1 MVVDGTKNNKNKIM
15 SKILYTFILLLTTSL
30 TFSQIKMEGLVK
42 DSLNNPLELA
52 NVILI
57 NKETSALES
66 FAITDLKGEYKLSLK
81 KNTAYDLQISYIG
94 MESISRLIQSNESNL
109 KKDFTL
115 YESNML
121 DAVELIYEMPVT
133 VSGDTLTYNADS
145 FKTGTERK
153 LEDDLKNLPGVEV
166 NEDGQIEVEGKVV
179 GKVMVEGKD
188 FFDGDTKIAVKNIPS
203 NAIDKV
209 QILKNY
215 SEVGQLSGVQNNQD
229 NIAINIKLKKGKDKF
244 WFGNVTAGVS
254 AIEGLLNNTTDTDVD
269 NQSLYLFQPKLFYYS
284 PKYTVNVIGDLNNI
298 GELAFTRRDYY
309 NFSGG
314 FSQPS
319 SKSGTSINLGNNNLG
334 FLQLQNNRAKDISSK
349 FGAANFSYSPN
360 KKLDLYGFVILTRS
374 DIDLQENNSTQYINT
389 ELGIPDEQTQSNTA
403 QVSDLALSKFTVKY
417 RPNSNN
423 QLDYEILTRN
433 SIESQDQTLFSSV
446 LGNTIQDENAEAFS
460 INQNLNYYYTLD
472 EKNIFAFE
480 ALHLISE
487 EDPFYNAVLEN
498 DANYQNTAIGLG
510 FDNNQSNFNINQEKL
525 VKTNQLDAKLDYWNI
540 LNLKSDINFTLGTI
554 LSDQKFDSNIF
565 QYLDNGDIYESIPLA
580 NNGIDYNNVNYNFTD
595 YYIGMH
601 YRLKSGIF
609 TLSPGFTAHAYS
621 SKNSQFSVDYS
632 DSFFKILPDFN
643 AIIQLKKSESIRF
656 NYSMRTQFTDVSK
669 IAEGLVL
676 NNYNSIFNGNNEI
689 QNAVSHSLNLNY
701 FSFNLFNYTNIFARI
716 SYNKSIDQIRN
727 LTIFESVIASSS
739 PFNSAFAD
747 ENFSANGRF
756 QRQFGKLRASLS
768 SGINFSKFN
777 QFIQNSTTPTLSEN
791 LSQNYALTLRTSFR
805 EAPNV
810 ELGYKYT
817 ITNNNLGDIESKFY
831 TKAPYI
837 DIDALILKSF
847 TFRSRYTN
855 NSFSNERALLNE
867 YEFWNAS
874 LAYKKDQDSKW
885 EFELKATNLLNT
897 KSQNQSNTGNISI
910 STTEYF
916 IQPRFITFRLVYD
929 L

>member
-1 MVVDGTKNNKNKIM
+1 
-15 SKILYTFILLLTTSL
+15 
-30 TFSQIKMEGLVK
+30 
-42 DSLNNPLELA
+42 
-52 NVILI
+52 
-57 NKETSALES
+57 
-66 FAITDLKGEYKLSLK
+66 
-81 KNTAYDLQISYIG
+81 
-94 MESISRLIQSNESNL
+94 
-109 KKDFTL
+109 
-115 YESNML
+115 
-121 DAVELIYEMPVT
+121 MPVT
-133 VSGDTLTYNADS
+133 VSGDTLIYNADS

-153 LEDDLKNLPGVEV
+153 LEDVLKNLPGVEV
-166 NEDGQIEVEGKVV
+166 NDDGQIEVEGKVV

-188 FFDGDTKIAVKNIPS
+188 FFDGDTKIATKNIPS

-244 WFGNVTAGVS
+244 WFGNITAGGGES
-254 AIEGLLNNTTDTDVD
+254 IEEN
-269 NQSLYLFQPKLFYYS
+269 LYLFQPKLFYYS

-298 GELAFTRRDYY
+298 GELAFTRRDYF

-319 SKSGTSINLGNNNLG
+319 NKSGTSINLGNNNLG

-498 DANYQNTAIGLG
+498 DANYQNTALGLG

-525 VKTNQLDAKLDYWNI
+525 VKTKQLDAKLDYWNI
-540 LNLKSDINFTLGTI
+540 LNLKSDINFTVGTI

-565 QYLDNGDIYESIPLA
+565 QYLDNSDIYESIPTV
-580 NNGIDYNNVNYNFTD
+580 NNGLDSNRVSYNFKD
-595 YYIGMH
+595 YYVGMH
-601 YRLKSGIF
+601 YRLKTGIF
-609 TLSPGFTAHAYS
+609 TLSPGFTVHAYNS
-621 SKNSQFSVDYS
+621 SNEQNSIPGGWGAAATSLFS

-669 IAEGLVL
+669 IAQGLVL
-676 NNYNSIFNGNNEI
+676 NNYNSIFSGDNEI
-689 QNAVSHSLNLNY
+689 QNAISHSFNLNY

-727 LTIFESVIASSS
+727 LTTFESVVASSS
-739 PFNSAFAD
+739 PFNSPFAD
-747 ENFSANGRF
+747 ENFSANTRF
-756 QRQFGKLRASLS
+756 QRQFGKIRASLS
-768 SGINFSKFN
+768 SRINFSKFN
-777 QFIQNSTTPTLSEN
+777 QYISDINNPSSSEN
-791 LSQNYALTLRTSFR
+791 FSQTYGATVRTSFK

-810 ELGYKYT
+810 ELGYNYSLS
-817 ITNNNLGDIESKFY
+817 NNTLGSVESKFY
-831 TKAPYI
+831 TKAPFI
-837 DIDALILKSF
+837 DVDALILKSF

-855 NSFSNERALLNE
+855 NSFSNDRAVLNE
-867 YEFWNAS
+867 YEFWDAS

-910 STTEYF
+910 SSTEYF

>member
-1 MVVDGTKNNKNKIM
+1 MN
-15 SKILYTFILLLTTSL
+15 KILYSFVLLLTTTL

-57 NKETSALES
+57 NKETTALES
-66 FAITDLKGEYKLSLK
+66 FAISDENGEYKLSLK
-81 KNTAYDLQISYIG
+81 KNTTYNLQVSYIG
-94 MESISRLIQSNESNL
+94 MESISRQIDSKENDIN
-109 KKDFTL
+109 KDFIL
-115 YESNML
+115 SQGNVL
-121 DAVELIYEMPVT
+121 DAVELTYEMPVT
-133 VSGDTLTYNADS
+133 VSGDTLIYNADS

-153 LEDDLKNLPGVEV
+153 LEDVLKNLPGVEV
-166 NEDGQIEVEGKVV
+166 NDDGQIEVEGKVV

-188 FFDGDTKIAVKNIPS
+188 FFDGDTKIATKNIPS

-244 WFGNVTAGVS
+244 WFGNITAGGGES
-254 AIEGLLNNTTDTDVD
+254 IEEN
-269 NQSLYLFQPKLFYYS
+269 LYLFQPKLFYYS

-298 GELAFTRRDYY
+298 GELAFTRRDYF

-319 SKSGTSINLGNNNLG
+319 NKSGTSINLGNNNLG

-498 DANYQNTAIGLG
+498 DANYQNTALGLG

-525 VKTNQLDAKLDYWNI
+525 VKTKQLDAKLDYWNI
-540 LNLKSDINFTLGTI
+540 LNLKSDINFTVGTI

-565 QYLDNGDIYESIPLA
+565 QYLDNSDIYESIPTV
-580 NNGIDYNNVNYNFTD
+580 NNGLDSNRVSYNFKD
-595 YYIGMH
+595 YYVGMH
-601 YRLKSGIF
+601 YRLKTGIF
-609 TLSPGFTAHAYS
+609 TLSPGFTVHAYNS
-621 SKNSQFSVDYS
+621 SNEQNSIPGGWGAAATSLFS

-669 IAEGLVL
+669 IAQGLVL
-676 NNYNSIFNGNNEI
+676 NNYNSIFSGDNEI
-689 QNAVSHSLNLNY
+689 QNAISHSFNLNY

-727 LTIFESVIASSS
+727 LTTFESVVASSS
-739 PFNSAFAD
+739 PFNSPFAD
-747 ENFSANGRF
+747 ENFSANTRF
-756 QRQFGKLRASLS
+756 QRQFGKIRASLS
-768 SGINFSKFN
+768 SRINFSKFN
-777 QFIQNSTTPTLSEN
+777 QYISDINNPSSSEN
-791 LSQNYALTLRTSFR
+791 FSQTYGATVRTSFK

-810 ELGYKYT
+810 ELGYNYSLS
-817 ITNNNLGDIESKFY
+817 NNTLGSVESKFY
-831 TKAPYI
+831 TKAPFI
-837 DIDALILKSF
+837 DVDALILKSF

-855 NSFSNERALLNE
+855 NSFSNDRAVLNE
-867 YEFWNAS
+867 YEFWDAS

-910 STTEYF
+910 SSTEYF

>member
-1 MVVDGTKNNKNKIM
+1 MKKYLF
-15 SKILYTFILLLTTSL
+15 SLLLAVSTTA
-30 TFSQIKMEGLVK
+30 FSQLKMEGIIS
-42 DSLNNPLELA
+42 DNQNNVLELA

-57 NKETSALES
+57 NSETNSLES
-66 FAITDLKGEYKLSLK
+66 FAITNEKGEYKLSMN
-81 KNTAYDLQISYIG
+81 KNTKYNLQVSYIG
-94 MESISRLIQSNESNL
+94 LESISEELITSESDIN
-109 KKDFTL
+109 KDFTMS
-115 YESNML
+115 ENNVL
-121 DAVELIYEMPVT
+121 DEVELTYEMPVT
-133 VSGDTLTYNADS
+133 VKGDTLIYNADS

-153 LEDDLKNLPGVEV
+153 LEDVLKNLPGVEV
-166 NEDGQIEVEGKVV
+166 NDDGQIEVEGKVV

-188 FFDGDTKIAVKNIPS
+188 FFDGDTKIATKNIPS

-244 WFGNVTAGVS
+244 WFGNITAGVS
-254 AIEGLLNNTTDTDVD
+254 AIEGLLNNNSDADVD

-298 GELAFTRRDYY
+298 GELAFTRRDYW
-309 NFSGG
+309 NFTGG

-319 SKSGTSINLGNNNLG
+319 TKSGTSINLGNNNLG
-334 FLQLQNNRAKDISSK
+334 FLQLQNNKAKDISSK
-349 FGAANFSYSPN
+349 FGAANFSYSPS

-374 DIDLQENNSTQYINT
+374 DIDIQENNFTQYIDT
-389 ELGIPDEQTQSNTA
+389 ELGIPDEQTETNTA

-417 RPNSNN
+417 KPNSNN

-433 SIESQDQTLFSSV
+433 SIESQDQILFSSV
-446 LGNTIQDENAEAFS
+446 LGNTIQDENAETFS

-472 EKNIFAFE
+472 ENNIFAFE

-487 EDPFYNAVLEN
+487 EDPLYNAILEN
-498 DANYQNTAIGLG
+498 DASYQNTALGLG
-510 FDNNQSNFNINQEKL
+510 FNNSQSNFNINQEKL

-554 LSDQKFDSNIF
+554 LSNQKFDSNIF
-565 QYLDNGDIYESIPLA
+565 QYLDNGDIYESIPLV
-580 NNGIDYNNVNYNFTD
+580 NNGIDFNDVNYSFTD
-595 YYIGMH
+595 YYVGMH

-609 TLSPGFTAHAYS
+609 TLSPGFTAHAYN
-621 SKNSQFSVDYS
+621 SKNKQLSVNYTN
-632 DSFFKILPDFN
+632 SFFKLLPDFN

-656 NYSMRTQFTDVSK
+656 NYAMRTQFTDVSK
-669 IAEGLVL
+669 IAQGLVL
-676 NNYNSIFNGNNEI
+676 NNYNSIFSGDNEI
-689 QNAVSHSLNLNY
+689 QNAISHSFNLNY

-727 LTIFESVIASSS
+727 LTTFESVVASSS
-739 PFNSAFAD
+739 PFNSPFAD

-756 QRQFGKLRASLS
+756 QRQFGKIRASLS

-777 QFIQNSTTPTLSEN
+777 QYISDINNPSISEN
-791 LSQNYALTLRTSFR
+791 FSQNYGATVRTSFK

-810 ELGYKYT
+810 ELGYNYSL
-817 ITNNNLGDIESKFY
+817 TNNILGNVESKFY
-831 TKAPYI
+831 TKAPFI
-837 DIDALILKSF
+837 DVDALILKSF

-855 NSFSNERALLNE
+855 NSFSNERAVLNK
-867 YEFWNAS
+867 YEFWDAS
-874 LAYKKDQDSKW
+874 LAYKKDEDSKW

-910 STTEYF
+910 SSTEYF

>member
-1 MVVDGTKNNKNKIM
+1 MN
-15 SKILYTFILLLTTSL
+15 KILYSFVLLLTTTL

-57 NKETSALES
+57 NKETTALES
-66 FAITDLKGEYKLSLK
+66 FAISNANGEYKLSLK
-81 KNTAYDLQISYIG
+81 KNTTYNLQVSYIG
-94 MESISRLIQSNESNL
+94 MESISREIDSKVNDIN
-109 KKDFTL
+109 KDFIL
-115 YESNML
+115 SQGNVL
-121 DAVELIYEMPVT
+121 DAVELTYEMPVKI
-133 VSGDTLTYNADS
+133 SGDTLIYNADS
-145 FKTGTERK
+145 FNTGTERK
-153 LEDDLKNLPGVEV
+153 LEDVLKNLPGVEV
-166 NEDGQIEVEGKVV
+166 NDDGQIEVEGKVV

-188 FFDGDTKIAVKNIPS
+188 FFDGDTKIATKNIPS

-244 WFGNVTAGVS
+244 WFGNITAGGGES
-254 AIEGLLNNTTDTDVD
+254 IEEN
-269 NQSLYLFQPKLFYYS
+269 LYLFQPKLFYYS

-298 GELAFTRRDYY
+298 GELAFTRRDYF

-319 SKSGTSINLGNNNLG
+319 NKSGTSINLGNNNLG

-487 EDPFYNAVLEN
+487 DDPFYNAVLEN
-498 DANYQNTAIGLG
+498 DANYQNTALGLG

-525 VKTNQLDAKLDYWNI
+525 VKTKQLDAKLDYWNI
-540 LNLKSDINFTLGTI
+540 LNLKSDINFTVGTI

-565 QYLDNGDIYESIPLA
+565 QYLDNSDIYESIPTV
-580 NNGIDYNNVNYNFTD
+580 NNGLDSNRVSYNFKD
-595 YYIGMH
+595 YYVGMH
-601 YRLKSGIF
+601 YRLKTGIF
-609 TLSPGFTAHAYS
+609 TLSPGFTVHAYNS
-621 SKNSQFSVDYS
+621 SNEQNSIPGGWGAAATSLFS

-669 IAEGLVL
+669 IAQGLVL
-676 NNYNSIFNGNNEI
+676 NNYNSIFSGDNEI
-689 QNAVSHSLNLNY
+689 QNAISHSFNLNY

-727 LTIFESVIASSS
+727 LTTFESVVASSS
-739 PFNSAFAD
+739 PFNSPFAD
-747 ENFSANGRF
+747 ENFSANTRF
-756 QRQFGKLRASLS
+756 QRQFGKIRASLS
-768 SGINFSKFN
+768 SRINFSKFN
-777 QFIQNSTTPTLSEN
+777 QYISDINNPSSSEN
-791 LSQNYALTLRTSFR
+791 FSQTYGATVRTSFK

-810 ELGYKYT
+810 ELGYNYSLS
-817 ITNNNLGDIESKFY
+817 NNTLGSVESKFY
-831 TKAPYI
+831 TKAPFI
-837 DIDALILKSF
+837 DVDALILKSF

-855 NSFSNERALLNE
+855 NSFSNDRAVLNE
-867 YEFWNAS
+867 YEFWDAS

-910 STTEYF
+910 SSTEYF